1 MDDAVTRVSICRQKV
16 ESVQFEFI
24 TSFPSPSSH
33 LHPFCRICT
42 LWILLTQ
49 PHYILLNFILSANR
63 RRRTRIIYRFIRL
76 VVQFLN
82 LLVYS
87 SIPVILL
94 HINANLNCILLLYV
108 QTVQQR
114 E

>member
-1 MDDAVTRVSICRQKV
+1 MDGAVTRVSICRQKV

-63 RRRTRIIYRFIRL
+63 LSERVSTKINNRF
-76 VVQFLN
+76 
-82 LLVYS
+82 
-87 SIPVILL
+87 
-94 HINANLNCILLLYV
+94 
-108 QTVQQR
+108 
-114 E
+114 